1 MPSDLAYWFITV
13 PIQNHDPHAMMSSV
27 SHALL
32 KDNTTTS
39 DEIGVL
45 SLPPL
50 KTGTLESLISL
61 SEDLPKQ
68 DTVYTG
74 VVAKIVDI
82 LRNLLNNDADALS
95 QHVQVNEKSIDDY
108 ILGWGWNGQKYRTDR
123 SLREIMETLGKVGS
137 SDLVRRPF
145 ILICY
150 LPLHRK

>member
-13 PIQNHDPHAMMSSV
+13 PMQDNDPHAMMSSLGR
-27 SHALL
+27 ALL
-32 KDNTTTS
+32 KDNITTS
-39 DEIGVL
+39 DELGLL

-68 DTVYTG
+68 DSVFTG

-95 QHVQVNEKSIDDY
+95 QHVQVNEKAIDEY
-108 ILGWGWNGQKYRTDR
+108 ILGWSWNGQKYRVDR
-123 SLREIMETLGKVGS
+123 SLREMTEMLNKVRAYRQRQ
-137 SDLVRRPF
+137 L
-145 ILICY
+145 IL
-150 LPLHRK
+150 R